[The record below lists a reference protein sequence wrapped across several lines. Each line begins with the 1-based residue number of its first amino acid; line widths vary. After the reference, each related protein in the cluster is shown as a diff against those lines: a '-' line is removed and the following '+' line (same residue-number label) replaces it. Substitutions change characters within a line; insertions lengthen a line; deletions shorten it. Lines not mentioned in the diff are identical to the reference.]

1 MKHTGESI
9 DSYLSK
15 HQTYFFPKVVSKKDS
30 KYICDVGSELPQEFC
45 IAYSSLLFNLLI
57 T

>member
-1 MKHTGESI
+1 MKHSGESI

-30 KYICDVGSELPQEFC
+30 KYICDVGSELPQ
-45 IAYSSLLFNLLI
+45 
-57 T
+57 